1 MRQLAK
7 QVGYM
12 TRIIKIHRYL
22 GLSISLIVLLISLTG
37 VLLVWKK
44 EFLWVAI
51 APSRELPVTDLKLQD
66 AALAIVNSYDQNEV
80 LLARFYFEGLSLHK
94 VWLADQR
101 YAFHDQFGQQI
112 QVWEGNDRF
121 EDWLLTL
128 HSRLLA
134 GDVLGKHT
142 IGLTGLSILVL
153 VSLGLFMFWTRRKSY
168 SFNLFPQSTRYLHI
182 RKSHSEVGV
191 TIFLPVLVVAI
202 TGVVLI
208 YPTESRTILRDG
220 FSEPPPLVKTQIQ
233 PKRNQVSSQQSDQP
247 LWFSAFEIAEKRFP
261 DSQIKWLSFPAK
273 GLGTFAIGVQEPT
286 SWDRMGRTQIRYE
299 GDNVWTL
306 QQQSDQRVAHT
317 LFDFFY
323 SMHSAKL
330 PFWYRGLLS
339 LTGFLLAWLSFLGIV
354 SFFKRRSNK
363 ALSAR
368 KKTISGPTS

>member
-51 APSRELPVTDLKLQD
+51 APSRELPAIDIKLDD

-94 VWLADQR
+94 VWLKDQR

-112 QVWEGNDRF
+112 QVWEGNERF

-134 GDVLGKHT
+134 GDFLGKNT
-142 IGLTGLSILVL
+142 IGLTGLSVLVL
-153 VSLGLFMFWTRRKSY
+153 VILGLFMFWPRRKSY
-168 SFNLFPQSTRYLHI
+168 SFNLFPQSTRYQHI
-182 RKSHSEVGV
+182 RKSHGEVGL
-191 TIFLPVLVVAI
+191 TIFLPVVVVAI

-220 FSEPPPLVKTQIQ
+220 FSEPPPLVKTSIQ
-233 PKRNQVSSQQSDQP
+233 PKQHQFSSQQPEPP
-247 LWFSAFEIAEKRFP
+247 LWFSAFKIAEERFP
-261 DSQIKWLSFPAK
+261 DSQIKWLSFPSK
-273 GLGTFAIGVQEPT
+273 DLGTFAIGVQEPS

-299 GDNVWTL
+299 GEDVWTL
-306 QQQSDQRVAHT
+306 QRQSDQRVAHT

-323 SMHSAKL
+323 PIHSAKL

-354 SFFKRRSNK
+354 AFFERRSNK
-363 ALSAR
+363 ARSAR
-368 KKTISGPTS
+368 KNNLSEPTP